1 MPMTASIV
9 DAARRL
15 VASMP
20 LCDRCL
26 GRFFARLGYGWN
38 NRSRGDAL
46 KRLIVMEI
54 HRKHLEGLPLTE
66 DDFKVLENVGE
77 QAMPLLRL
85 LAPGRPAQRPP
96 TCAICGDIIDSFIE
110 SAARRGLSLLRAF
123 DVRRFVVG
131 AIVDPKILRFEDDI
145 KAKFGLSF
153 GESIKAELR
162 REIGKLIQSLDTSL
176 SVDFEEP
183 EATLLVVFPEGRV
196 DIQVNSLLLAGRY
209 WKLARMIS
217 QAYWPSPTGP
227 RYFSVEEAA
236 WGLLRATGGER
247 VIVHAAGR
255 EDVDARMLG
264 TGRPLIVEVK
274 APRRRHLPLSLLE
287 ESANSTGRGIV
298 TFAFERHAKRSDIR
312 LYKEEDARLTKTY
325 RALIISRDQP
335 LSNKDILVLETRFTK
350 RRIAQRTPRRVLH
363 RRPDLTR
370 FRTVHEVKCKG
381 LSAYTIECLIRA
393 EGGLYIKELISGDA
407 GRTMPSFA
415 SALSKSL
422 ECVELD
428 VVAIEGGPLRL
439 FYQSAGNSQ
448 TRVRG
453 GHGEGSKRLSPQDE
467 ETPPKACEGKGGSS
481 QT

>member
-1 MPMTASIV
+1 MSVPVSIV
-9 DAARRL
+9 DAARQV
-15 VASMP
+15 VASVP

-26 GRFFARLGYGWN
+26 GRFFARLGYGWSN
-38 NRSRGDAL
+38 KSRGDAL

-77 QAMPLLRL
+77 QAIPLLRL
-85 LAPGRPAQRPP
+85 IAPGRPTQRPSP
-96 TCAICGDIIDSFIE
+96 TCAVCGGIIDGFIV

-131 AIVDPKILRFEDDI
+131 AIVDPRILRLEDDI
-145 KAKFGLSF
+145 KTRFGLSF

-162 REIGKLIQSLDTSL
+162 REIGKLILSLDDSL
-176 SVDFEEP
+176 TVDFEEP
-183 EATLLVVFPEGRV
+183 EATLLVVFPEGHV

-236 WGLLRATGGER
+236 WGLLRVTGGER
-247 VIVHAAGR
+247 VVVHAAGR

-264 TGRPLIVEVK
+264 TGRPLVVEVK

-287 ESANSTGRGIV
+287 ESANSTGKGV
-298 TFAFERHAKRSDIR
+298 VAFAFERLAKRSDIQ

-335 LSNKDILVLETRFTK
+335 LSSEDILVLETHFTK

-370 FRTVHEVKCKG
+370 FRTVHEVKCRG
-381 LSAYTIECLIRA
+381 LGVYTMECLIRA

-407 GRTMPSFA
+407 GRTTPSFA
-415 SALSKSL
+415 SVLSRSL

-428 VVAIEGGPLRL
+428 VVAVEGGPLRL
-439 FYQSAGNSQ
+439 FYQNTGGSQ

-453 GHGEGSKRLSPQDE
+453 GHGEGSKGLPSQDKE
-467 ETPPKACEGKGGSS
+467 APPKAREGEGGGP
-481 QT
+481 